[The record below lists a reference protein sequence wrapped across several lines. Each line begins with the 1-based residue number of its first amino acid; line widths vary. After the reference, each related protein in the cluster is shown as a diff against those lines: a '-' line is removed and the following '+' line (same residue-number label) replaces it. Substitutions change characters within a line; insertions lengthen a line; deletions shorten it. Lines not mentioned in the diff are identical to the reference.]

1 MKIRWKLLVVLLAPV
16 IALSLVVGAEVRD
29 RRVEAREANRA
40 KNLIEVI
47 GLGDQVRRAAQLQVT
62 LVVIPQ
68 TPQTSERLREARAT
82 TRERVAAFRVAL
94 GRLEPA
100 DYGSAFVTAV
110 AELDHAIRDYEASS
124 PKDRT
129 THEVSDVLTDSIGEL
144 GFAGAT
150 SISQDGELARG
161 ALGYTS
167 LLVASE
173 ASEHVLHHMA
183 HASDGE
189 PVDSKRITG
198 LTAEAS
204 EAALALEV
212 FKTTASTEQRA
223 ELNALLN
230 RGVVRRADAV
240 VESAQ
245 ATEIGKPLGVDW
257 ASFAGAMERKVE
269 LLQTYADRIGSN
281 VAALASDK
289 DRAASRSATYYV
301 GIGLLAIIVAVGLAA
316 IFLAS
321 ISRRLRRLVIGANAL
336 AKDQL
341 PTMVASLRNPGA
353 SESVFETPAA
363 VEHLGRD
370 EIGEL
375 GVAFNSVQASFV
387 EVARDQAN
395 LLRSGISEIFVKL
408 ARRNQSLVERQ
419 IELLDELE
427 AAEKDP
433 DILENLFKLDHIAT
447 RARRNAESLLVLAGT
462 DPTRKWSDPVPLVD
476 LLQGAMAE
484 IEDYGRVHLANG
496 QSETSG
502 STARVIGQASVD
514 VAHLLA
520 ELLDNAVR
528 FSPPGT
534 PVDVLVRGRGDWH
547 TVYITDVGM
556 GMTDEQLEEANELL
570 ANPPEPGLDLSR
582 TLGLYVVARLAARHG
597 VGVRLARSPYDGVVA
612 SVSFPPHLVVQ
623 VQPADAVPEP
633 ATTAVGGGLGN
644 GVTGAPATQDP
655 GVLPTRRVDGVPAGT
670 SAPTG
675 VQANGEGQHVP
686 EALPH
691 RVQPRALQRGLE
703 PDSQRAASER
713 GLGVAPS
720 QRTPDERRRQLTS
733 FLTKLDEGRKAAGPD
748 SDESREEAS

>member
-1 MKIRWKLLVVLLAPV
+1 MKIRWKLLIVLLAPV
-16 IALSLVVGAEVRD
+16 VALSLVVGAEVRD

-68 TPQTSERLREARAT
+68 TPQTEERLREARAA
-82 TRERVAAFRVAL
+82 TRERIAAFRAAL
-94 GRLEPA
+94 SRLEPA
-100 DYGSAFVTAV
+100 DYGPAFVTAV
-110 AELDHAIRDYEASS
+110 AELDHALRDYESSS

-183 HASDGE
+183 HASDGK

-212 FKTTASTEQRA
+212 FKTTASAEQRA
-223 ELNALLN
+223 ELNLLLN
-230 RGVVRRADAV
+230 RAVVTRADAV

-245 ATEIGKPLGVDW
+245 ATEIGKPLGLDW

-269 LLQTYADRIGSN
+269 LLQTYADRVGSS
-281 VAALASDK
+281 VAASAAAK

-301 GIGLLAIIVAVGLAA
+301 GIGLLAILVAVGLAA
-316 IFLAS
+316 VFLTS
-321 ISRRLRRLVIGANAL
+321 ISRRLRRLVIGANSL
-336 AKDQL
+336 AKHQL
-341 PTMVASLRNPGA
+341 PAMVESLRNPGA
-353 SESVFETPAA
+353 SESVFEAPAA

-395 LLRSGISEIFVKL
+395 LLKSGISEIFVKL

-433 DILENLFKLDHIAT
+433 DVLANLFKLDHLAT
-447 RARRNAESLLVLAGT
+447 RARRNAESLLVLAGS

-484 IEDYGRVHLANG
+484 IEDYGRIHLGNG
-496 QSETSG
+496 QSEASG
-502 STARVIGQASVD
+502 STATVVGQASVD

-547 TVYITDVGM
+547 TVYITDVGL

-612 SVSFPPHLVVQ
+612 SVSFPPHLIVQ
-623 VQPADAVPEP
+623 APPEVAPEP
-633 ATTAVGGGLGN
+633 ATAAVGGGVGN
-644 GVTGAPATQDP
+644 GVPGPRATQDP
-655 GVLPTRRVDGVPAGT
+655 GVLPARRVDGVPAPT
-670 SAPTG
+670 SAPDR
-675 VQANGEGQHVP
+675 VHENGESQPVP
-686 EALPH
+686 DVLPH
-691 RVQPRALQRGLE
+691 RVQHAPQPGLE
-703 PDSQRAASER
+703 PDSERAAGDR

-720 QRTPDERRRQLTS
+720 QRTPEERRRQLTS
-733 FLTKLDEGRKAAGPD
+733 FLTKLDAGRKSAGPD
-748 SDESREEAS
+748 PDESREEAS